1 MEQVRA
7 ISYDLSQSKEIQVN
21 KKVYENLKKLR
32 FLKFYRGGY
41 HGSMTKTLKVFL
53 PKDFEFPSQ
62 ELRYLYWEAYPLQTL
77 PSNFNGENLVELH
90 MRYSTIKQLWKG
102 RKVPL

>member
-1 MEQVRA
+1 MEQVEA
-7 ISYDLSQSKEIQVN
+7 ISYDLSRSKDIQVN
-21 KKVYENLKKLR
+21 KKVYENMKKLR
-32 FLKFYRGGY
+32 FLKLYWGDY
-41 HGSMTKTLKVFL
+41 HGSMTKTYKVFL
-53 PKDFEFPSQ
+53 PKDSEFPSQ

-90 MRYSTIKQLWKG
+90 MRNSTIKQLWKG